1 VKQRHLTALGLT
13 LAVSVVAMPAFAVE
27 KPKPPK
33 PTAKAL
39 LAKLTPMEQYR
50 LDLQAFQAA
59 LEARRQAIDE
69 INRTFTVAIRKA
81 QDDFKEARATATTAE
96 AKTAADSARKAA
108 IAAATN
114 ARQDALDE
122 LPPVPTPPV
131 KPAKP
136 KPTPTPSVT
145 P

>member
-1 VKQRHLTALGLT
+1 MKQRHLTALGLT
-13 LAVSVVAMPAFAVE
+13 LAFTVVALPAFGTE

-33 PTAKAL
+33 PTSKAL

-50 LDLQAFQAA
+50 LDLQAFQTA

-69 INRTFTVAIRKA
+69 INRAFTVAVKKA
-81 QDDFKEARATATTAE
+81 QDEFKEARATAVTAD

-114 ARQDALDE
+114 ARQAAMDE

-131 KPAKP
+131 KPVKP
-136 KPTPTPSVT
+136 KPLPTPSVT